1 MLKHIIKGGGWDEER
16 QRGGRERGVRIR
28 SHGIIRDDTNEN
40 TMRRMTLVAIVMHHE
55 DEEVRTT
62 CMQGCP

>member
-1 MLKHIIKGGGWDEER
+1 MLKHIKGVGGMRRDM
-16 QRGGRERGVRIR
+16 RGGRERGVRIR
-28 SHGIIRDDTNEN
+28 SHGIVRDNTNEN
-40 TMRRMTLVAIVMHHE
+40 MMRRMTLVAIVMHHE

>member
-1 MLKHIIKGGGWDEER
+1 MRRDM
-16 QRGGRERGVRIR
+16 RGGRERGVRIR
-28 SHGIIRDDTNEN
+28 SHGNVRDDTNES
-40 TMRRMTLVAIVMHHE
+40 TMRHMTLVAIVMHHE

>member
-1 MLKHIIKGGGWDEER
+1 MRRDRGEEGKG
-16 QRGGRERGVRIR
+16 GVRIR
-28 SHGIIRDDTNEN
+28 SNGIIRDDTNEN

-55 DEEVRTT
+55 EKEVRTT

>member
-1 MLKHIIKGGGWDEER
+1 MRRDM
-16 QRGGRERGVRIR
+16 RGGRERGVRIR
-28 SHGIIRDDTNEN
+28 SHGIVRDDTNEN
-40 TMRRMTLVAIVMHHE
+40 MMRRMTLVAIVMHHE